1 MHGSKHKHSKINS
14 VRTQIHRHTAAADE
28 AINIDLSDWWQHLS
42 YHREF
47 SSRIR
52 YALRMHT
59 DPKTDINMTF
69 TFFSQP
75 FFVSR
80 EDYNKKQKDKKLR
93 SLLKHR
99 KMCHIIELS
108 ENKSGGFFFYLL
120 SSLHMRGKESGRAV
134 NEASFNLQKC
144 LCATSRW
151 PDTNQDGTHG
161 SFWCFCF

>member
-1 MHGSKHKHSKINS
+1 
-14 VRTQIHRHTAAADE
+14 
-28 AINIDLSDWWQHLS
+28 
-42 YHREF
+42 
-47 SSRIR
+47 
-52 YALRMHT
+52 MHT

-108 ENKSGGFFFYLL
+108 ENKSGGFFYLL

-144 LCATSRW
+144 LCATSR
-151 PDTNQDGTHG
+151 
-161 SFWCFCF
+161 